1 MKDITREK
9 IIEHFRHDWYQYI
22 IVAVAALA
30 ITSLVALV
38 LADKVPDEKR
48 IDIMMISSPCPSY
61 AFGYISDLMLAD
73 EELEQYDE
81 IQFYHMDKDNADRT
95 MQLPQWLIAGEGD
108 VFIMNEENFRYLVEN
123 GAIIPV
129 DEYISNGSL
138 VLPDGMQEEC
148 YSVDGKSYGLP
159 ISYLKGFENF
169 YPIDMNQEPDAVAE
183 DIKARDEELG
193 SIYIGIAS
201 YSKNIDGAVRAVQW
215 MMDHMQVRADQEEFN
230 AQVNKYW

>member
-138 VLPDGMQEEC
+138 VLPDGM
-148 YSVDGKSYGLP
+148 L
-159 ISYLKGFENF
+159 
-169 YPIDMNQEPDAVAE
+169 
-183 DIKARDEELG
+183 
-193 SIYIGIAS
+193 
-201 YSKNIDGAVRAVQW
+201 
-215 MMDHMQVRADQEEFN
+215 
-230 AQVNKYW
+230 